1 MAVLVQCVVPA
12 AGSEIINRGVRAK
25 LVPCEVRVFQSLRLK
40 RRTEKY
46 APDPGE
52 LSADWLTR
60 SPHLP
65 ITLRQINA
73 LPENSKRRTYRAL
86 LPPEL
91 MARYGINPVT
101 WKSAGGDGH
110 VRLMAEAGTGVMSI
124 GARRGDASNEEFF
137 FLELQDSS
145 MNGINLN
152 LIVIRDPDGPCFRT
166 DRDTGGHPTLFG
178 ALRRNLEAEEQ
189 ALRAGLAP
197 GQVCRGL
204 RASQQALLHLEA
216 FLVTIGHLAYSL
228 EPLTYASAWLF
239 ERRGFAYAR
248 GHKLMDEIE
257 QEFQPGG
264 RLLHALDGS
273 TPFRQPDQWRTVRG
287 RSWAIHDGILR
298 AIGADWNG
306 LRMIKQVGRHAGV
319 ETFVRAIY

>member
-1 MAVLVQCVVPA
+1 MLVLLQCVVPVA
-12 AGSEIINRGVRAK
+12 HSEIIDRGVGAT

-46 APDPGE
+46 APVRGE
-52 LSADWLTR
+52 LSVDWLTR

-65 ITLRQINA
+65 ITLRQINGLA
-73 LPENSKRRTYRAL
+73 ENSKRRTYRAL

-101 WKSAGGDGH
+101 WKGTGGDGH
-110 VRLMAEAGTGVMSI
+110 VRLVAEAGKGVMSI
-124 GARRGDASNEEFF
+124 AARRRDASDEEFF
-137 FLELQDSS
+137 FLELQDTP

-166 DRDTGGHPTLFG
+166 DRDPGGNPTLFG
-178 ALRRNLEAEEQ
+178 TVRRNLEAEEQ

-204 RASQQALLHLEA
+204 RASQQAVLHLEA

-228 EPLTYASAWLF
+228 EPLSYASAWLF
-239 ERRGFAYAR
+239 ERRGFAYVR

-257 QEFQPGG
+257 HEFQPGG
-264 RLLHALDGS
+264 RLFQALDGS
-273 TPFRQPDQWRTVRG
+273 TPFRKPDQWRTVRG
-287 RSWAIHDGILR
+287 RAWAIHDGLLE

-319 ETFVRAIY
+319 ETFSHAIY